1 MIKRES
7 TNEEKL
13 EAVQNYLQGKESIK
27 EISLRLS
34 VNKKTVRRWTGN
46 YESLGESG
54 IIKQTN
60 NARYSKELK
69 TDAVEAYF
77 AGEGSQT
84 ELCNRYHIRSTRQLR
99 NWIKVYNG
107 HKELRSSGGLGSEIY
122 MTKGK
127 LTTLAE
133 RIEIVSF
140 CIEHNK
146 NYSETIEKY
155 GVSYHQIYAWVRK
168 YDEKGAIGL
177 EDKRGKHK
185 LESEMTDT
193 ERIKAENRLLQAQ
206 NRRLELENKLLKKL
220 EELERRGY

>member
-1 MIKRES
+1 MMKRKS

-13 EAVQNYLQGKESIK
+13 GAVQSYLHGKESVI
-27 EISLRLS
+27 EISRRLS
-34 VNKKTVRRWTGN
+34 VDKKTVRRWIGN
-46 YESLGESG
+46 YESQGESG
-54 IIKQTN
+54 IIKQTK

-69 TDAVEAYF
+69 TAAVEAYL
-77 AGEGSQT
+77 AGKGTQP
-84 ELCNRYHIRSTRQLR
+84 ELCKIYHLRSTHQLR

-107 HKELRSSGGLGSEIY
+107 HKELRSSGGRGSEIY

-127 LTTLAE
+127 TTTLEE
-133 RIEIVSF
+133 RIEIVCF
-140 CIEHNK
+140 CIEHDK

-155 GVSYHQIYAWVRK
+155 GVSYQQIYAWVRK
-168 YDEKGAIGL
+168 YDEKGVIGL
-177 EDKRGKHK
+177 EDKRGKRK
-185 LESEMTDT
+185 PEPEMTDT